1 MTEAVALE
9 ASALPAFPWARRA
22 AIHALVGIGGVAA
35 LSWEV
40 LWQIRASLALGV
52 SALATAITLAAAMGG
67 MAAGSFLAGR
77 WLRDRRLARPLRVY
91 GWLELS
97 IGIAGLCMAAGFRAL
112 ERADALVFGLLPGM
126 APLVHA
132 LGVALLIGPAA
143 AAMGA
148 SIPVFARV
156 CAAHGT
162 SLAGLYGIN
171 TLGAA
176 AGVLVNAFALVP
188 WLGLARSGWM
198 VASLNLAVFAATRA
212 VERRPSNAPVARP
225 DAPPRLPPA
234 SATALAFATGFAT
247 FALEVA
253 WFRGLRAAFLSST
266 DSFAIML
273 FAVLLALGAGARSVP
288 LLRRFGVEPG
298 LLLAAAGVAILVATP
313 FVERMD
319 LVVQDTQAYGARIA
333 WRSLLAL
340 ATLGPPM
347 LLLGTALPW
356 LLEEYRDRG
365 GAGWLYATNTLGSV
379 LGSLLATWLC
389 LPLLGFAR
397 TAWAIGAGAVLLAA
411 TLRRRGRLLI
421 VASGAAALALAA
433 LRTED
438 IGRRRVLGTSTFTK
452 LEVLAFEEGVE
463 ATAAVVEGRVSE
475 AQGSARALVID
486 GFVATAEEM
495 PSVSY
500 MAWMGRL
507 PMLLH
512 PDPQRA
518 LVICFGTG
526 QTANAVLEEGPERL
540 DVVELNPAVLR
551 MAPFFA
557 SNHGVLGDPR
567 VRSVA
572 MDGRAWLRR
581 QPERYDVVT
590 LEPMPPHFAGV
601 NSLYSREFYEIVAS
615 RLEPGGVMAQ
625 WVPFHLLPPFHA
637 ASIAATFQSVFPDAI
652 LWRGSGSSILIGR
665 REAGGRPLGLDW
677 PGLARPATRRPDSAS
692 GAVGRIELDPVQL
705 ARWGATGAIITD
717 DNQLLAYG
725 AIHRQLWSMGEEL
738 PQQNRLAIRKLL
750 GGERPGARVRP
761 GPAGGDAEAPDR

>member
-1 MTEAVALE
+1 MSQAAALE
-9 ASALPAFPWARRA
+9 ASASPAAPWELRA
-22 AIHALVGIGGVAA
+22 AIHALVGVGGVAA

-77 WLRDRRLARPLRVY
+77 WLRERRVAMPLRAY
-91 GWLELS
+91 GLLELA
-97 IGIAGLCMAAGFRAL
+97 IGAAGLCMPAGFRGL
-112 ERADALVFGLLPGM
+112 EWIDARVYGLLPG
-126 APLVHA
+126 AAHFVHA

-148 SIPVFARV
+148 TIPVFARV

-162 SLAGLYGIN
+162 SLAGLYGLN

-176 AGVLVNAFALVP
+176 AGVLGNAFVLVP
-188 WLGLARSGWM
+188 WLGLARSGWL
-198 VASLNLAVFAATRA
+198 VASLNAAVFAATRLL
-212 VERRPSNAPVARP
+212 EREPSDAPLPRPQ
-225 DAPPRLPPA
+225 APPRLPPA
-234 SATALAFATGFAT
+234 SATLLVFATGFAT

-273 FAVLLALGAGARSVP
+273 FAVLVALGAGARIVP
-288 LLRRFGVEPG
+288 ALRRLGVEPA
-298 LLLAAAGVAILVATP
+298 LLLAGAGVAILVATP
-313 FVERMD
+313 FIERMD
-319 LVVQDTQAYGARIA
+319 LLVQGTQGYGARIA
-333 WRSLLAL
+333 RRGILAL
-340 ATLGPPM
+340 ATLGAPM
-347 LLLGTALPW
+347 LLLGTLLPW

-379 LGSLLATWLC
+379 LGSLLATWAL

-397 TAWAIGAGAVLLAA
+397 TAWAIGAATVLLAA
-411 TLRRRGRLLI
+411 LLRPRGRALVVLG
-421 VASGAAALALAA
+421 GAAALALAVA
-433 LRTED
+433 RTED
-438 IGRRRVLGTSTFTK
+438 IGRKRVLGTSTFTK
-452 LEVLAFEEGVE
+452 LEVLAFEEGAE

-475 AQGSARALVID
+475 SQGSARALVID
-486 GFVATAEEM
+486 GFVATAEDL

-512 PDPQRA
+512 PDPRRA

-557 SNHGVLGDPR
+557 SNHGVLDDPR
-567 VRSVA
+567 VRAVA

-581 QPERYDVVT
+581 NPERYDVVT

-601 NSLYSREFYEIVAS
+601 NSLYSREFYEIVAM
-615 RLEPGGVMAQ
+615 RLEPGGIMAQ

-652 LWRGSGSSILIGR
+652 LWRGLGSSILIGR
-665 REAGGRPLGLDW
+665 RDAGGPPLGLEW
-677 PGLARPATRRPDSAS
+677 PGLARAATRRPDSAA
-692 GAVGRIELDPVQL
+692 GAAGRIELDAVQL
-705 ARWGATGAIITD
+705 GRWAATGAIISD

-725 AIHRQLWSMGEEL
+725 AIHRQLWSFGEEL
-738 PQQNRLAIRKLL
+738 PQINRLAIRKLL
-750 GGERPGARVRP
+750 AGERPGMRVRP
-761 GPAGGDAEAPDR
+761 AMGRDADAPGR